1 MSKLNNLIDAKDYYT
16 DPFLS
21 RIIHFDG
28 YYEEECGD
36 YTDVRGRGQGCGYNI
51 RISFRKKIETTFL
64 QYEDLNGQGV
74 SRDVIIDDFCEESL
88 SVKLYND
95 EIDNPYYHHMDIGY

>member
-1 MSKLNNLIDAKDYYT
+1 MSKLNNLINAKDYYT

-21 RIIHFDG
+21 RIIHSDG
-28 YYEEECGD
+28 YYEEEFGE
-36 YTDVRGRGQGCGYNI
+36 YTNTRGLGQGCGYNI
-51 RISFRKKIETTFL
+51 MMSFCKKSETAFL

-74 SRDVIIDDFCEESL
+74 SRDVIIDDYGEESL

-95 EIDNPYYHHMDIGY
+95 EIDNPYYHHIDIGY

>member
-1 MSKLNNLIDAKDYYT
+1 MPKLNNLIDAKDYYT

-28 YYEEECGD
+28 YYEEEYRD

-51 RISFRKKIETTFL
+51 MMSFRKKSETAFL
-64 QYEDLNGQGV
+64 QYEDLKGQGA
-74 SRDVIIDDFCEESL
+74 SRDVIIDDYNEESL
-88 SVKLYND
+88 PVKLYND
-95 EIDNPYYHHMDIGY
+95 EIDNPYYHDMDI

>member
-1 MSKLNNLIDAKDYYT
+1 MSKLNNLIEAKEYYT

-28 YYEEECGD
+28 YYEEEYSD
-36 YTDVRGRGQGCGYNI
+36 HADKHGRGQGCGYNI
-51 RISFRKKIETTFL
+51 MTSFRKKSETTFL
-64 QYEDLNGQGV
+64 QYEDLNGQDV
-74 SRDVIIDDFCEESL
+74 SRDVIIDDYCEESL

-95 EIDNPYYHHMDIGY
+95 EIDNPYYHDMDI